1 MHATL
6 AYLNAAGRRA
16 TRLTRSGCAFIQVMD
31 ALLAGAHSG
40 HSAGHACALGRR
52 SISFDAAPKHS
63 RPGAVPECKT
73 GPTFR

>member
-40 HSAGHACALGRR
+40 HSAEHACALGRR
-52 SISFDAAPKHS
+52 SISFDAATKHS

-73 GPTFR
+73 GLTFR